1 MSPESVYKP
10 VEKLGVGDNRPP
22 QFGQMSEKSVS
33 SHYGATVCRIF
44 DPFSDFVH
52 WQKPTSDFCHGHQGS
67 PNFSQNL
74 GKMKKILVAHFSKT
88 VQISRHRCT
97 NLSSRGPGTS
107 YAPYPGSGR
116 APPTKNKNFQKIFFF
131 RNALKRVFDAISA
144 SKKWVGGILGWV
156 GGPDQ

>member
-1 MSPESVYKP
+1 MFFADFDPFPGEFLRSENRNGHSFFKGYFSVVSTRVGAVPPKIWEIWRKSSLSDAGRFRRVPKGYLWRRWWILMSPESIYKP

-67 PNFSQNL
+67 PQLFPKFGENE
-74 GKMKKILVAHFSKT
+74 
-88 VQISRHRCT
+88 
-97 NLSSRGPGTS
+97 
-107 YAPYPGSGR
+107 
-116 APPTKNKNFQKIFFF
+116 KNFGCSFF
-131 RNALKRVFDAISA
+131 
-144 SKKWVGGILGWV
+144 
-156 GGPDQ
+156 